1 MIPENVEDVK
11 TEPENVLVKNSPDAA
26 EATARVSKEIEM
38 RYFSFLNFYLEK
50 EKLWLHL
57 NSIRIKSPQ

>member
-11 TEPENVLVKNSPDAA
+11 TEPEDVLVKNSPDAV
-26 EATARVSKEIEM
+26 EVTVRVSKEIEM

>member
-1 MIPENVEDVK
+1 MIQENAEDVK

-26 EATARVSKEIEM
+26 EATVRVSKEIEM

-57 NSIRIKSPQ
+57 NSIWIKSPQ